1 MENLSLIAAVGENGE
16 LGYNNSLIWRIREDL
31 QFYKEMTMGKKII
44 MGRKTLV
51 RLTLAVLLAPR
62 FGLVGVWMAMSF
74 ELTMRG
80 VLFLVRLV
88 RGRWLDKGA
97 LA

>member
-1 MENLSLIAAVGENGE
+1 MLCAEPCQHVGHPAHAGFPA
-16 LGYNNSLIWRIREDL
+16 GSAFW
-31 QFYKEMTMGKKII
+31 
-44 MGRKTLV
+44 
-51 RLTLAVLLAPR
+51 
-62 FGLVGVWMAMSF
+62 LVGVWMAMSF

>member
-1 MENLSLIAAVGENGE
+1 MLCAEPCQHVGHPAHAG
-16 LGYNNSLIWRIREDL
+16 
-31 QFYKEMTMGKKII
+31 F
-44 MGRKTLV
+44 
-51 RLTLAVLLAPR
+51 LLAPH

>member
-1 MENLSLIAAVGENGE
+1 MFHKLVAIEPVSLIPSAEQELHQYAEAVSYTH
-16 LGYNNSLIWRIREDL
+16 LDV
-31 QFYKEMTMGKKII
+31 YK
-44 MGRKTLV
+44 RQ
-51 RLTLAVLLAPR
+51 
-62 FGLVGVWMAMSF
+62 GVWFAMSF

-80 VLFLVRLV
+80 VLFLVRLA

>member
-1 MENLSLIAAVGENGE
+1 MWGI
-16 LGYNNSLIWRIREDL
+16 
-31 QFYKEMTMGKKII
+31 
-44 MGRKTLV
+44 
-51 RLTLAVLLAPR
+51 RLTLASLLAPH

-80 VLFLVRLV
+80 GLFLVRLV

>member
-44 MGRKTLV
+44 MGRKTLE
-51 RLTLAVLLAPR
+51 
-62 FGLVGVWMAMSF
+62 SF
-74 ELTMRG
+74 PG
-80 VLFLVRLV
+80 
-88 RGRWLDKGA
+88 GGA
-97 LA
+97 LKGRTNIVMTCNCGFSKDGTLCVHDTKELLEELKKYKQKY

>member
-1 MENLSLIAAVGENGE
+1 MWGI
-16 LGYNNSLIWRIREDL
+16 
-31 QFYKEMTMGKKII
+31 
-44 MGRKTLV
+44 
-51 RLTLAVLLAPR
+51 RLTLATLLAPH
-62 FGLVGVWMAMSF
+62 FGLVGVWFAMSF

-80 VLFLVRLV
+80 VLFLVRLA